1 MTLLFSFVLEH
12 ILQVKTIKLLSK
24 VQFGFEKG
32 TWNWKIWIQ
41 WSLQQK
47 KNRPSS
53 NFVQI
58 KLVRQIWHFSPHRMW
73 KEIKLF
79 GKRELFGFYYETND
93 SLSRDLPHPS
103 IRRGGMYIALAR
115 EVIDQSEKNSRIV
128 REIINQSK
136 IVKKLI
142 LKCKVAGEV
151 IDQLKKKHRHRRNV
165 TSHHSFSLLWQF

>member
-1 MTLLFSFVLEH
+1 MAIFFICYGEYPSS
-12 ILQVKTIKLLSK
+12 KKLLSK

-47 KNRPSS
+47 NNRPSS

-73 KEIKLF
+73 KEIKFL
-79 GKRELFGFYYETND
+79 GKAELFGFYYETND

-103 IRRGGMYIALAR
+103 IRRGGMYIVHSASERGYRSKWRKKVEER
-115 EVIDQSEKNSRIV
+115 ERLKI
-128 REIINQSK
+128 RE
-136 IVKKLI
+136 KLI
-142 LKCKVAGEV
+142 FKYKVAIGW
-151 IDQLKKKHRHRRNV
+151 IKPHAY
-165 TSHHSFSLLWQF
+165 FF